1 MSCYVENKY
10 EILPQKSYEIIRNCP
25 KCGCKT
31 NYVNT
36 NNFRINANGNS
47 LDVWLIYQCRKCKH
61 TYNLSIYE
69 RVKPTAIDTDEYKK
83 FLNNDLEL
91 SFKYGIKK
99 ELFSMNKAVI
109 DEEKITYELL
119 FKQIEKNDDSNL
131 EKTLIISNPY
141 ELKIRADKVL
151 ADILKISR
159 SEIKRMIKN
168 KVIYSDSCDKLGKG
182 HVGRLLNIR
191 IMNKK

>member
-1 MSCYVENKY
+1 
-10 EILPQKSYEIIRNCP
+10 
-25 KCGCKT
+25 
-31 NYVNT
+31 
-36 NNFRINANGNS
+36 
-47 LDVWLIYQCRKCKH
+47 
-61 TYNLSIYE
+61 
-69 RVKPTAIDTDEYKK
+69 
-83 FLNNDLEL
+83 
-91 SFKYGIKK
+91 
-99 ELFSMNKAVI
+99 MNKAVI
-109 DEEKITYELL
+109 DEDKIKYELL

-141 ELKIRADKVL
+141 ELKIRTDKVL